1 MDTILR
7 YKMKVGKFYGK
18 LNKVNMDSKANR
30 LYNILK
36 QLDVVKNVKEENI
49 ADHKSWN
56 YLIDLLFDGVY
67 NDTE

>member
-1 MDTILR
+1 
-7 YKMKVGKFYGK
+7 
-18 LNKVNMDSKANR
+18 MDSKANR

-67 NDTE
+67 NDTV